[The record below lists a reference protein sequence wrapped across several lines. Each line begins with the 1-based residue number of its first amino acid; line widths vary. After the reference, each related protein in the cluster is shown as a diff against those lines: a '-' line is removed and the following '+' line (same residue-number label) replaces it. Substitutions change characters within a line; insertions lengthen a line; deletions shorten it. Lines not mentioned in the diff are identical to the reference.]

1 MFLFIFHI
9 FLLFR
14 KEVIKIIIMYF
25 LHHSTKGQKTD
36 YIRHNHH
43 TVEAVRHIPYKIYL
57 RQRPQEY
64 TDAYQYRVDRHCL
77 GSEQIFDICLT
88 EEIPSHDR
96 GKCKEEHADC
106 NKYLSAFSIYK
117 RICKLAKCRRCIS
130 SPIDNFDK

>member
-77 GSEQIFDICLT
+77 GSEQLFDICLT
-88 EEIPSHDR
+88 DEIPSNERGNSKEDHD
-96 GKCKEEHADC
+96 D
-106 NKYLSAFSIYK
+106 
-117 RICKLAKCRRCIS
+117 
-130 SPIDNFDK
+130 